1 MISVA
6 ICTRQRPVLL
16 RNMLESCV
24 NMAGDPRTDIEFIVV
39 ENGPKEQA
47 ESIVQDFAGR
57 LDIRYAHVPETGLV
71 HARNGAI
78 EAFLD
83 GEGDWMAFMDD
94 DVMVDPQWLVEML
107 NVMQKYPTALAFAGR
122 HQRLEQ
128 DGTVTQTY
136 SIGPPPGAPDGLEVW
151 NVSTANILYHRSVV
165 DPDGY
170 GIRFHPA
177 FNLSGGEDT
186 HFSLTMKQK
195 GILIHWVEKAIV
207 REYLHEERE
216 NIRARIVR
224 GITMGNNQGRSAILR
239 YGPVAGRLVSFW
251 YALMFAINFL
261 TYGLAAVIVYPFSKP
276 AFQRLRSRS
285 FKFLLSAIGRVRSL
299 FLPSLPVYAEVAG
312 R

>member
-24 NMAGDPRTDIEFIVV
+24 NMAGDPRSDIEFIVV

-94 DVMVDPQWLVEML
+94 DLIVDPQWLVEML
-107 NVMQKYPTALAFAGR
+107 NVMQKYPTGLAFAGR
-122 HQRLEQ
+122 HHRLEQ
-128 DGTVTQTY
+128 DGTVSPAY
-136 SIGPPPGAPDGLEVW
+136 HIGPPVGVRSGIPTW
-151 NVSTANILYHRSVV
+151 NISTANFLFHRSVV
-165 DPDGY
+165 DPEGY

-186 HFSLTMKQK
+186 HFARVLKRNRIT
-195 GILIHWVEKAIV
+195 IHWVENAIV
-207 REYLHEERE
+207 REYLHEERLTLKVM
-216 NIRARIVR
+216 AAR
-224 GITMGNNQGRSAILR
+224 GISRGNNQGQSAIIF
-239 YGPVAGRLVSFW
+239 YGPVGGRILSMVYVVVF
-251 YALMFAINFL
+251 LINFV
-261 TYGLAAVIVYPFSKP
+261 TYGLATVLVYPFSKNL
-276 AFQRLRSRS
+276 FRKLRSQWIN
-285 FKFLLSAIGRVRSL
+285 FLLSAIGRVRSL